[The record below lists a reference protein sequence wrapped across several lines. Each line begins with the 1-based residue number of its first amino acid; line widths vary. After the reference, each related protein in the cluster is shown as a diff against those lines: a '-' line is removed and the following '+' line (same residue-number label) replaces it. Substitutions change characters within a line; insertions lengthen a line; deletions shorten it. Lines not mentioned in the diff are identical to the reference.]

1 MVSVGLLFVGH
12 GPLCVGSPHFLTA
25 PAYTGDIP
33 TTMEPR
39 YKTLIQ
45 AGVIVIVLVILAIA

>member
-1 MVSVGLLFVGH
+1 
-12 GPLCVGSPHFLTA
+12 
-25 PAYTGDIP
+25 
-33 TTMEPR
+33 MEPR